1 MFRNYVPHED
11 PGLKASARFLLK
23 LRLIRVQG
31 LLDME
36 DEHNLPYLRSV
47 AKDPARVATVKRV
60 LEYGWV
66 QCGTSLEET
75 FRSYGITTRRTKKN
89 HERSRPMPHPHQPR
103 ELQHQQQHRVR
114 QPQHRDLP
122 VLRPHVDR
130 DQLGRLI
137 TSISHLNK

>member
-1 MFRNYVPHED
+1 MFRDYVPHED
-11 PGLKASARFLLK
+11 PGLKASARMLLK

-31 LLDME
+31 LLDMD

-75 FRSYGITTRRTKKN
+75 FRSYGIAYDEEDEEKARTIATDAPPAPAPRAPAPAAAPGPAASTSGPSSPRAPC
-89 HERSRPMPHPHQPR
+89 RSRPSR
-103 ELQHQQQHRVR
+103 
-114 QPQHRDLP
+114 
-122 VLRPHVDR
+122 
-130 DQLGRLI
+130 
-137 TSISHLNK
+137 SIDYKHFAFE